1 MLKYLTVIS
10 ALTAATAFNA
20 QAAETMYV
28 AGYGGSVET
37 AFREKIIPPFE
48 DKTGA
53 KIVYVPGNS
62 TDSLAKLQAQKG
74 NQELSVALIDDGPMS
89 IAVDLGLCAKIEDGP
104 NSRNVYPN
112 ARRQNELAI
121 GLGYGATGIVYNTK
135 VFERNGWPAPTS
147 WKDLEDKRYAG
158 KMVIP
163 PITNGFGLL
172 ALVMQARLNGG
183 GENAIEP
190 GFAVMKRISPS
201 VLAWEPSPG
210 KMAELLQTGEAAIGV
225 WGNGRVRA
233 LVAQGAPVK
242 FVYPK
247 EGALAILSE
256 VCAVQDAPQPKL
268 AQSFIQYL
276 LSPEVQAIFTEATGL
291 GPVNKETK
299 LPPAVANDVV
309 YGPESVASL
318 ISPDYKAINANREA
332 WTKRWNREV
341 ER

>member
-10 ALTAATAFNA
+10 ALAAATAVNA

-48 DKTGA
+48 LQTGA

-89 IAVDLGLCAKIEDGP
+89 IAVDLGLCARIEEGP
-104 NSRNVYPN
+104 HSKNVYPN
-112 ARRQNELAI
+112 ARRPGDLAI
-121 GLGYGATGIVYNTK
+121 GLGYGATGLVYNTK
-135 VFERNGWPAPTS
+135 VFERNGWPAPSS

-190 GFAVMKRISPS
+190 GFAVMKRISPG

-210 KMAELLQTGEAAIGV
+210 KMAELLQTGEAAVGV
-225 WGNGRVRA
+225 WSNGRVRS

-247 EGALAILSE
+247 EGALGILSE
-256 VCAVQDAPQPKL
+256 VCAVQGAPQPKL

-291 GPVNKETK
+291 GPVNKETR
-299 LPPAVANDVV
+299 LPPAIAADVV

>member
-1 MLKYLTVIS
+1 MLKYLTVMS
-10 ALTAATAFNA
+10 ALAVLTAVNA

-48 DKTGA
+48 AQTGV

-62 TDSLAKLQAQKG
+62 TDALAKLQARKG
-74 NQELSVALIDDGPMS
+74 SQELSVALIDDGPMS
-89 IAVDLGLCAKIEDGP
+89 TAIELGLCTRIKEGEH
-104 NSRNVYPN
+104 SRNVYSS
-112 ARRQNELAI
+112 ARRPGDLAI
-121 GLGYGATGIVYNTK
+121 GLGYAATGIAYNTQ
-135 VFERNGWPAPTS
+135 VFEKNGWPVPTS

-158 KMVIP
+158 RIVIP
-163 PITNGFGLL
+163 PISNGYGLL
-172 ALVMQARLNGG
+172 TMVMAARLNGG

-190 GFAVMKRISPS
+190 GFATMKRLSPN

-210 KMAELLQTGEAAIGV
+210 KMAELLQTGEAALGV

-242 FVYPK
+242 FVYPR
-247 EGALAILSE
+247 EGAPAVLSE
-256 VCAVQDAPQPKL
+256 VCAVQGAPQPEQ
-268 AQSFIQYL
+268 AQAFVQYL
-276 LSPEVQAIFTEATGL
+276 LSPDVQAIFSEATGM

-299 LPPAVANDVV
+299 LPPQLAAEVVFGPEKVANLVGV
-309 YGPESVASL
+309 
-318 ISPDYKAINANREA
+318 DYKIINANREA